1 MKNKTGLLIGF
12 LCVCSTLFAQRQT
25 ASPLSRYGYGNFYS
39 YTNAYNQALGGIGV
53 GTQNKTQLN
62 FLNPAQQSAI
72 KGETFLFNVGLGGD
86 FRTIEDN
93 ALKNTTSSVG
103 LESFSFAFPIIAERW
118 GAAVGLLPFNS
129 VGYSIQ
135 TSDSLTRYKYS
146 GTGGTNQVA
155 FSTGCRVFK
164 GLSLGVQ
171 ASYMFGTTDYTGEN
185 YFEESGAYY
194 TRKNLEYKTN
204 GFLWNA
210 GIQYKYDINESY
222 SFVIGAT
229 FRTMQQLSY
238 KATTYFGSYTTG
250 GVTETQ
256 KDTATLSSFSSTT
269 DIPTEFAVGMS
280 FSKENTYLLG
290 VDFGMQDWKNIS
302 CYGKVDN
309 NLEQTK
315 YVKFGGEYIPDYKSS
330 KFYKRTPIRVG
341 FHYSELPIII
351 QHNGENAQIQE
362 YGISLGSRIKSK
374 QTQNRLELSL
384 DFGKRGNSNLAKYL
398 QETYIQFKLNVTLQ
412 EVWFTKRKIN

>member
-1 MKNKTGLLIGF
+1 MKNKTYLIIGF
-12 LCVCSTLFAQRQT
+12 LCVCGTLFAQRQT
-25 ASPLSRYGYGNFYS
+25 ASPLSRYGYGNFYT

-103 LESFSFAFPIIAERW
+103 LESFSFAFPIIADRW

-146 GTGGTNQVA
+146 GTGGINQIA

-194 TRKNLEYKTN
+194 TRKNL
-204 GFLWNA
+204 
-210 GIQYKYDINESY
+210 D
-222 SFVIGAT
+222 
-229 FRTMQQLSY
+229 
-238 KATTYFGSYTTG
+238 
-250 GVTETQ
+250 
-256 KDTATLSSFSSTT
+256 
-269 DIPTEFAVGMS
+269 
-280 FSKENTYLLG
+280 
-290 VDFGMQDWKNIS
+290 
-302 CYGKVDN
+302 
-309 NLEQTK
+309 
-315 YVKFGGEYIPDYKSS
+315 
-330 KFYKRTPIRVG
+330 
-341 FHYSELPIII
+341 
-351 QHNGENAQIQE
+351 
-362 YGISLGSRIKSK
+362 
-374 QTQNRLELSL
+374 QTQNSSQR
-384 DFGKRGNSNLAKYL
+384 
-398 QETYIQFKLNVTLQ
+398 
-412 EVWFTKRKIN
+412 